1 MDNRR
6 KSLIAIIVTFMV
18 VTIPHIAIYASSFE
32 PALSTILGLPY
43 ALAVEASI
51 IICAY
56 FTKWQTTKLWAW
68 IGYFVFV
75 FASGVMNVGYIEPTT
90 FPAWIYATF
99 PTIAIA
105 LLGFLYR
112 QVDKLVYAKES
123 QHKPAQASTQLA
135 VEPAQA
141 KLNAFLCQQ
150 CEKEFATVQ
159 ALNAHKRFCAG
170 LELTKNGHVIEEI
183 KLKVGE

>member
-6 KSLIAIIVTFMV
+6 KTIMAIIITFMV

-32 PALSTILGLPY
+32 PALSSILGLPY

-51 IICAY
+51 IVCAY
-56 FTKWQTTKLWAW
+56 FTKWQTTRRWAW

-75 FASGVMNVGYIEPTT
+75 SASGVMNVGYIEPTT

-99 PTIAIA
+99 PTLAIA

-123 QHKPAQASTQLA
+123 QHKPAQISMSPLP
-135 VEPAQA
+135 EPAQTA
-141 KLNAFLCQQ
+141 LEQFLCQQ
-150 CEKEFATVQ
+150 CEREFASVQ
-159 ALNAHKRFCAG
+159 ALNAHMRFCKG
-170 LELTKNGHVIEEI
+170 HPQNGQLTEVLSDLSTN
-183 KLKVGE
+183 